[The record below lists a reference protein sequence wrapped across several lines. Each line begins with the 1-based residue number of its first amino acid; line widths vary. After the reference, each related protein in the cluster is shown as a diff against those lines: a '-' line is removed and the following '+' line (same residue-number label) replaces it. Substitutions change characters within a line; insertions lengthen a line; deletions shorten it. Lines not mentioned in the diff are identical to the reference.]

1 MSRLRFEDKELLKQH
16 LDSLMLER
24 PLAHITSLPA
34 LDALLGGIR
43 EGSLTVISG
52 GPGSGKTTLAHQ
64 IALDICGQG
73 VPVIFAEFEMGI
85 PQLVLKGISRLSG
98 GRVAVTDLPDSTRL
112 SDEALRAVS
121 SYEERARLMAYS
133 TDASDIVSLSK
144 LVGDCANQVG
154 RAPVLVVDYLQLI
167 DASEKRSFAD
177 ERLEIKATIR
187 GLRSLATAYGAGVVA
202 ISSINRQNYTK
213 SKVGLD
219 AMGGSSYIEYSA
231 DVVTLLRRLDDDLS
245 KAPSNRKMSFAV
257 LKNRYGATGEVRL
270 SFDTAHA
277 TFGEA

>member
-1 MSRLRFEDKELLKQH
+1 MSSLRFEDKELLKQH

-187 GLRSLATAYGAGVVA
+187 GLAAAYGAGVVA

-245 KAPSNRKMSFAV
+245 KAPSSRKMSFAV
-257 LKNRYGATGEVRL
+257 LKNRYGATGEVLL